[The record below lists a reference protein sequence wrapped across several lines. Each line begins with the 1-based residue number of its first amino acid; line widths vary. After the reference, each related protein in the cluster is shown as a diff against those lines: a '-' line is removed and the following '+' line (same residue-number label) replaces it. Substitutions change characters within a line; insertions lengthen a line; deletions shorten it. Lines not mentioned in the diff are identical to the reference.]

1 VPGHRSPTMQFPV
14 HAFSIVPCRHGFSAR
29 SRRLQRGCALAPDG
43 CVAVVS
49 RNESVRS
56 IPLHRGQHRPSQHES
71 GDFWEYLVR
80 RVPDAYT
87 GRCDH
92 KI

>member
-1 VPGHRSPTMQFPV
+1 V
-14 HAFSIVPCRHGFSAR
+14 
-29 SRRLQRGCALAPDG
+29 LDG

-56 IPLHRGQHRPSQHES
+56 IPLHRGQHRGSQHES
-71 GDFWEYLVR
+71 GDFWEHLVR

-87 GRCDH
+87 GRRDH

>member
-1 VPGHRSPTMQFPV
+1 V
-14 HAFSIVPCRHGFSAR
+14 
-29 SRRLQRGCALAPDG
+29 PDG

-49 RNESVRS
+49 RKESVRS
-56 IPLHRGQHRPSQHES
+56 IPLHRGQHRRSQHES
-71 GDFWEYLVR
+71 SDFSEHLVR

-87 GRCDH
+87 RRRDH